1 MSFQHLY
8 HLPSGD
14 KSVRILGLNIW
25 NYLPDTFEAKWSFQT
40 FNRQVSDGLD
50 LSTSIKLAVIWIILD
65 CYYRVDLF
73 LDSI

>member
-8 HLPSGD
+8 HLTSGD

-40 FNRQVSDGLD
+40 FNRPVSDWFGP
-50 LSTSIKLAVIWIILD
+50 K
-65 CYYRVDLF
+65 YKY
-73 LDSI
+73 